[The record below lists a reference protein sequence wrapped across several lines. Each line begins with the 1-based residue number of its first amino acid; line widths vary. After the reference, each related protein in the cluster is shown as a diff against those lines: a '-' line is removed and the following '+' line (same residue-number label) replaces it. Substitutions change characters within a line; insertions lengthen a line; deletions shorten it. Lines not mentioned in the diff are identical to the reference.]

1 MKPKRQK
8 KSRGETPQGIALFLI
23 FTFAVCAD
31 SLMDIMR
38 PLGFVVLAAVL
49 FGGAWYM
56 TWRGYK

>member
-1 MKPKRQK
+1 MKDKL
-8 KSRGETPQGIALFLI
+8 QGIALFLI

-31 SLMDIMR
+31 SLMDIMH